1 MHTRFLDHSQKLT
14 VNWKSRKDEQSKIF
28 LFLFLK
34 VLDQ

>member
-14 VNWKSRKDEQSKIF
+14 VSWKSRKDEPMKTP